1 MSGWNGGGRGEGGNR
16 RTFDLAEDF
25 CNEKEEEEVF
35 SSKEHVINPIIR
47 MQKDAAGPI
56 SGSCGRE
63 TKFHLLACLAS

>member
-1 MSGWNGGGRGEGGNR
+1 MSGWNGGGRGEGGKR

-25 CNEKEEEEVF
+25 CNEEEEEVF

-63 TKFHLLACLAS
+63 TKFHPIACLAS